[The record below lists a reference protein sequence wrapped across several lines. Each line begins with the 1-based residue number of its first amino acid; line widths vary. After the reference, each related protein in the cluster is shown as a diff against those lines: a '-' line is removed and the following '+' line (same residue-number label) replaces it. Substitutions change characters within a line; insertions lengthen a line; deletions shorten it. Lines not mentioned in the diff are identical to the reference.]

1 MVEDKKKYFLSANIY
16 KYNCMTEKKLIAA
29 NKYKYNFMA
38 TKYLVISISRKQLQ
52 ILLYVS
58 NYKYNCL
65 TIGNIDIDI

>member
-1 MVEDKKKYFLSANIY
+1 
-16 KYNCMTEKKLIAA
+16 MTEKKLIAA